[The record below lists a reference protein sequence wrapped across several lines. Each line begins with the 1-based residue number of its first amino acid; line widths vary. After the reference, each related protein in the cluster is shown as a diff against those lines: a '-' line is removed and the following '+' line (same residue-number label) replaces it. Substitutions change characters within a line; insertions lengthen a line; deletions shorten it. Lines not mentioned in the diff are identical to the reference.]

1 MSAGAVLKARGVK
14 LEAYNGNDKIT
25 DRSGRVARLLVTLSL
40 LENELT
46 PKGPVRV
53 YVRVTDPDGNL
64 LTDGRETTFTVGEET
79 LQATAS
85 REVDYQGAEVEM
97 GIYVNN
103 IPSFHKGVYT
113 MQAYTAQGQIGSA
126 ELLLR

>member
-1 MSAGAVLKARGVK
+1 M
-14 LEAYNGNDKIT
+14 
-25 DRSGRVARLLVTLSL
+25 
-40 LENELT
+40 
-46 PKGPVRV
+46 
-53 YVRVTDPDGNL
+53 RVTDPDGNL
-64 LTDGRETTFTVGEET
+64 LTDGRNTSFTIGEET

-103 IPSFHKGVYT
+103 IPSFRKGVYSVT
-113 MQAYTAQGQIGSA
+113 AYTNQGPIGSA